1 MKINTIFS
9 DSSDIKQT
17 DQYIRNRR
25 NPNDVDFEKEELR
38 ILTLSM
44 DEPRDQSFIA
54 HRAKDFSSL
63 GIQGNSYETCGS
75 PRTGTLRTSCG
86 DLIMTIFR

>member
-63 GIQGNSYETCGS
+63 GIQGNSTQV
-75 PRTGTLRTSCG
+75 PRTGSRTTSEDVSLQKSLKLR
-86 DLIMTIFR
+86 

>member
-1 MKINTIFS
+1 MNL
-9 DSSDIKQT
+9 DSSDIKRT

-38 ILTLSM
+38 ISTLSM

-54 HRAKDFSSL
+54 HRIKDFSSL
-63 GIQGNSYETCGS
+63 GIQGKFNDRFSSNQSFGKS
-75 PRTGTLRTSCG
+75 
-86 DLIMTIFR
+86 MK